1 MKTAI
6 FLAAA
11 AAASG
16 VHGGVHKMKL
26 KKVPLADQLVC
37 TGQLLF
43 DRHALS
49 PARAMG
55 EI

>member
-16 VHGGVHKMKL
+16 VQGGVHKMKL
-26 KKVPLADQLVC
+26 KKVSLSEQLV
-37 TGQLLF
+37 GLSS
-43 DRHALS
+43 S
-49 PARAMG
+49 PASVLLSNVLA
-55 EI
+55 